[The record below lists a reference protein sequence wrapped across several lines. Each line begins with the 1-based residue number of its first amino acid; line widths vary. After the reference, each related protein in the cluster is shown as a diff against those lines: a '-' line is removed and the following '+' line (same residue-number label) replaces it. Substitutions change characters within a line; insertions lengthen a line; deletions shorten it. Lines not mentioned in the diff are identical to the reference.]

1 MNSGRAGA
9 SGLVAVA
16 AIMLAVLAGCETLYS
31 DQKDPEVAVVLAVE
45 PVALETLAL
54 AERALSDNRHEDAR
68 RLIER
73 VLLSEPEN
81 WEARLLL
88 AELRLA
94 SGAPQLAEPIFESL
108 IDKAGIT
115 GRALQGHGIALT
127 LQGNLDGGVESL
139 QRAVAEDS
147 GLWRAW
153 NALGFHHD
161 SNQDWAAAENSYD
174 KALEGNSNSALI
186 YNNRGYSRLTQKRLE
201 EAVADF
207 DRALRLDPEFEVARE
222 NLRLALA
229 WQGKYV
235 HAMAGASNRDMARI
249 LNNIGFIALMR
260 GDYGN
265 AEAYLLR
272 AMEADPRYNETA
284 ARNLSY
290 LKQVR
295 EMAKGQSE
303 SIAN

>member
-1 MNSGRAGA
+1 MYSGRAGA

-16 AIMLAVLAGCETLYS
+16 AIMLAVLPGCETLYS

-45 PVALETLAL
+45 PVAPETLAL

-249 LNNIGFIALMR
+249 LNNVGFIALLR

-295 EMAKGQSE
+295 ELAKVQSE

>member
-1 MNSGRAGA
+1 MI
-9 SGLVAVA
+9 AVA
-16 AIMLAVLAGCETLYS
+16 AIMLVVLAGCEVLS
-31 DQKDPEVAVVLAVE
+31 SNQEKPDVAVVLAVE
-45 PVALETLAL
+45 PVAPGTLAL
-54 AERALSDNRHEDAR
+54 AERALSDDRHEDAR

-73 VLLSEPEN
+73 VLISEPEN
-81 WEARLLL
+81 WEAQLLL

-94 SGAPQLAEPIFESL
+94 SGAPHVAEPIFESL
-108 IDKAGIT
+108 IDKEGIT

-127 LQGNLDGGVESL
+127 LQGNMDGGVESL

-161 SNQDWAAAENSYD
+161 SNQDWVAAENSYG
-174 KALEGNSNSALI
+174 KALEGNSESALI

-207 DRALRLDPEFEVARE
+207 DRALRLDPDFEVARE

-260 GDYGN
+260 GDYHN

-284 ARNLSY
+284 ARNLTY
-290 LKQVR
+290 LKQVQ
-295 EMAKGQSE
+295 ELAKAQSE
-303 SIAN
+303 PIAN